1 MTINVSK
8 RDFYKHLQFSQDNL
22 NFTLRIP
29 KFWCVMAF
37 LFSPQVRSFSD
48 ETLESYLLRVVAENF
63 FSSYEEL
70 SLAIREELHELDFD
84 AHGAFP
90 IDLKR
95 LNVYHAQHNSHFRI
109 RALGLL
115 EGLLDLPRFELQK
128 LALLKSDKKFNGLTA
143 VHRNGVDLPL
153 KFIRYDNVDGKT
165 SIPICPQCLAEEGYI
180 KQSWHIQWVDYCTK
194 HNCHLIHHCPECSS
208 PINYIE
214 NESITH
220 CFCGADLSCVN
231 SLQANKKSVELTKN
245 LFMNEGISDNP
256 LFNNTS
262 ISQRF
267 ATLLWYQQRYK
278 TPDDFDLEKVTDYFL
293 HFPKNFHHE
302 LDLVS
307 QTAEMKLIDLF
318 NKTSFN
324 FIFGTLLSSV
334 PTSIRNKGEQSFIA
348 KALINYLILLVEQNP
363 KSKKSNVA
371 DILVSVAECAVIL
384 DTSHEQIY
392 RLYQEGVLQSAT
404 RYKMQRRINPHTGI
418 FYLRQIMEY
427 KTSFGG
433 DNLRMYVS
441 AW

>member
-1 MTINVSK
+1 
-8 RDFYKHLQFSQDNL
+8 
-22 NFTLRIP
+22 
-29 KFWCVMAF
+29 MAF
-37 LFSPQVRSFSD
+37 LFSPKVRSFSD

-70 SLAIREELHELDFD
+70 SFAIREELHELDFE

-95 LNVYHAQHNSHFRI
+95 LNIYHAKHNSHFRM

-115 EGLLDLPRFELQK
+115 ETLLDLPRFELQK
-128 LALLKSDKKFNGLTA
+128 LALLKSDRKFNSLTSL
-143 VHRNGVDLPL
+143 HRDGVDLPL
-153 KFIRYDNVDGKT
+153 KFIRYDNVDGQT

-194 HNCHLIHHCPECSS
+194 HNCYLIHHCPECNSS
-208 PINYIE
+208 INYIE

-220 CFCGADLSCVN
+220 CLCGFDLSFADG
-231 SLQANKKSVELTKN
+231 LPANKKSVELTKN

-267 ATLLWYQQRYK
+267 AALLWYQQRYE
-278 TPDDFDLEKVTDYFL
+278 TSADFDLEKVTDYFL
-293 HFPKNFHHE
+293 HFPNNFHHE

-324 FIFGTLLSSV
+324 FIFGPLLSSV

-348 KALINYLILLVEQNP
+348 KALINYLTLLVEKNP
-363 KSKKSNVA
+363 KSKKPNVA

-384 DTSHEQIY
+384 DASHEQIY

-418 FYLRQIMEY
+418 FYLRQLMEY
-427 KTSFGG
+427 RTSFGG